1 MKYLKAF
8 GLCLVTITG
17 AAVIGTHT
25 CDLSGTCYAG
35 DGEQPA
41 CCVRVDVLGSRG
53 GEHGTGTLVRPDLV
67 LTAHHVIRDSRPGDR
82 IRVTFRDGFER
93 DASVVKVDRTQDLA
107 ALAIEP
113 VIYPAARPAKRSVIK
128 DQDVVIC
135 GFPKAG
141 DYDEVRGRVVG
152 FASPTRN
159 SEDTLFTVSERA
171 ESGMSGGPVFNMNGD
186 LVGVLFGSLRY
197 ANCTGLDAIKAFLR
211 SVK

>member
-1 MKYLKAF
+1 M
-8 GLCLVTITG
+8 VS
-17 AAVIGTHT
+17 
-25 CDLSGTCYAG
+25 SGT
-35 DGEQPA
+35 PA
-41 CCVRVDVLGSRG
+41 WSRL
-53 GEHGTGTLVRPDLV
+53 TGL
-67 LTAHHVIRDSRPGDR
+67 
-82 IRVTFRDGFER
+82 
-93 DASVVKVDRTQDLA
+93 RT
-107 ALAIEP
+107 
-113 VIYPAARPAKRSVIK
+113 PAKRSVIK